1 MHRTTTTATLLVTVA
16 VAALTGCVTVHRPPA
31 SAPAAPAR
39 PQAPRP
45 DGSVAPRVVQ
55 APAREALEL
64 SGPSHPPK
72 PTTRSASPRSPAPAP
87 DGPRR
92 VPHPLPRHHHPRL
105 AAPRAEL
112 PVPAYTVPAHVVP
125 ANPDP
130 CALGRTYGGWQPN
143 SPEFRICNQAYG
155 H

>member
-45 DGSVAPRVVQ
+45 DGSVVPRVVQ

-72 PTTRSASPRSPAPAP
+72 PTARPASPPSPAAP
-87 DGPRR
+87 EGPRR

-105 AAPRAEL
+105 PAPRAEL
-112 PVPAYTVPAHVVP
+112 PVPPHIVPG
-125 ANPDP
+125 NPDV
-130 CALGRTYGGWQPN
+130 CALGRTYGGWQPG
-143 SPEFRICNQAYG
+143 SPEFRICQEAYG
-155 H
+155 R